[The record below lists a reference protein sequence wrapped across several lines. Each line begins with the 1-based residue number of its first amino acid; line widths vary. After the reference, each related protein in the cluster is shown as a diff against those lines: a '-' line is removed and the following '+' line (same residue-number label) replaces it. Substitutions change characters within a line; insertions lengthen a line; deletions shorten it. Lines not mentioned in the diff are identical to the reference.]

1 MSTLRPVPHIEVKTK
16 TLDHSNEHFTTD
28 KLQLTDTSE
37 EEPRTQNITV
47 LTCKGWNL
55 SEDEDPP
62 QPKVLVKLYMASER
76 VQRVESPT
84 LVLCYDG
91 VTECGLYLAL
101 SILLERTR
109 MSVEQEC
116 DVISAVHARRQSR
129 REFVYSKAQF
139 EYLYDAALEF
149 VQDFGNYS
157 NMALRPVVS
166 RTATFIS

>member
-37 EEPRTQNITV
+37 EDPRTQNITV

-62 QPKVLVKLYMASER
+62 QPKVLVKLYMALER

-101 SILLERTR
+101 SILLER

-116 DVISAVHARRQSR
+116 DVISAVRAIRQSR